1 MKFLLSLIPIYGFG
15 GAILVIGT
23 LMGIVPQYSP
33 PAAVITIVVGGII
46 ALVGIISTFS
56 SVFNHVEELGK
67 LVEYRQDV
75 TTADEFL
82 VAAKENIKTVTD
94 VAKDLDTAVLAK
106 SNVDHPAVRAM
117 DTLMSA
123 QKSLQGA
130 KNNVNRTQGQIA
142 ARKVGPFGW
151 VVKMYGEG

>member
-1 MKFLLSLIPIYGFG
+1 LF
-15 GAILVIGT
+15 
-23 LMGIVPQYSP
+23 
-33 PAAVITIVVGGII
+33 
-46 ALVGIISTFS
+46 GIISTFN
-56 SVFNHVEELGK
+56 SVFNHVGELGK
-67 LVEYRQDV
+67 LVEYKQNV
-75 TTADEFL
+75 MTADEFL

-130 KNNVNRTQGQIA
+130 KNNVNYTQGKIA
-142 ARKVGPFGW
+142 ARKIGPFGW
-151 VVKMYGEG
+151 VVKMYGES